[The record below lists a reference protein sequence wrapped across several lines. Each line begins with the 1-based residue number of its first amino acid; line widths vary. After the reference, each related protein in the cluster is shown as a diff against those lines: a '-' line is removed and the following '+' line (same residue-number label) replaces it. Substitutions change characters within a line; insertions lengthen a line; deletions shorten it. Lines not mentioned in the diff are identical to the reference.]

1 MNHKADVDEAAA
13 DNIDFHKK
21 GFEMDSARLNDWMQV
36 VGFFALVA
44 SLIFVGLQIRQD
56 QEIAIVEAVSHRFD
70 NAEALA
76 NLVQANSAIWIK
88 GLDGDEL
95 STEEFAIFSAIT
107 KVVEEYYRQTYI
119 RFQRI
124 GPFPPEMAAQEYA
137 YVLYH
142 RPTLRRY
149 FEARL
154 DLWDSRNKVFN
165 LDREDR
171 QFLRIV
177 GAMLEDL
184 DSRGVPVAIDNLYVV
199 W

>member
-1 MNHKADVDEAAA
+1 V
-13 DNIDFHKK
+13 
-21 GFEMDSARLNDWMQV
+21 GSAKLRDWMELIGILAV
-36 VGFFALVA
+36 VA
-44 SLIFVGLQIRQD
+44 SLVFVGLQIRQD

-76 NLVQANSAIWIK
+76 NLVQENSAIWIK

-95 STEEFAIFSAIT
+95 SKEEFAIFSAIA
-107 KVVEEYYRQTYI
+107 KVVEEHYRQTYI

-149 FEARL
+149 FEAGL

-165 LDREDR
+165 LDLEDR
-171 QFLRIV
+171 QFLKIV